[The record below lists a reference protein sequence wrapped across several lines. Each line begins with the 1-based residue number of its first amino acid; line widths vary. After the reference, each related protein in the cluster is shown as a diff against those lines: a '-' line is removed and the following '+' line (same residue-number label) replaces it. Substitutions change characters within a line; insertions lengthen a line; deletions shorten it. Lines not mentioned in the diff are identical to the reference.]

1 MIDQEIASKLGP
13 KLTGRDIL
21 ADDTPHIRT
30 ELQCVC
36 GAPLEC
42 VTYIYAGVVKHV
54 VHPCPCYRVLPNK
67 VLK

>member
-1 MIDQEIASKLGP
+1 MSPEQIKSKLP
-13 KLTGRDIL
+13 PPLTGPRIE
-21 ADDTPHIRT
+21 ADTPHIRT

-54 VHPCPCYRVLPNK
+54 VHPCPCYRGGK
-67 VLK
+67 